1 MKRQKIIRMPNLH
14 TNSVIFSCKILY
26 QVRFCNNL
34 LCNLFINLFF
44 IRCLRMQVF
53 YHLLPCMKSQS
64 HCYKKGNAKR
74 NSDCSQIFKNYLKLN
89 TRDFQMALRTS
100 GRYALWDVIILT
112 IIPLLIACILHSGL
126 AKGKSFFRSLFFIP
140 SLTSII
146 VAGIVFRLAF
156 GTLETAT
163 VNRMLTFFG
172 MQPIKWLSYPGPGNF
187 VLILLTLW
195 RWNGVNIV
203 YYLSGLQAIPA
214 DYYEAAQIDGAKAIQ
229 KFFHVTL
236 PSLKPVL
243 IYVITITVLGGFS
256 MFTESVALWQQNNA
270 GGVGRTIVGYMYM
283 VDFKKNN
290 LGLASAV
297 GLTLLGLV
305 LVVNLIQLVLMGFF
319 KKED

>member
-1 MKRQKIIRMPNLH
+1 MQNISAKQPDLRRRESFLNSQKMVPYLFVAPFIIFFIFVYLYPLVMTVIMSFQKIDGPNH
-14 TNSVIFSCKILY
+14 
-26 QVRFCNNL
+26 QE
-34 LCNLFINLFF
+34 FI
-44 IRCLRMQVF
+44 
-53 YHLLPCMKSQS
+53 
-64 HCYKKGNAKR
+64 GT
-74 NSDCSQIFKNYLKLN
+74 KNYLKLN
-89 TRDFQMALRTS
+89 TRDFQMALETS

-112 IIPLLIACILHSGL
+112 IIPLLIACVLHSGL
-126 AKGKSFFRSLFFIP
+126 AKGSSFFKSLFFIP

-163 VNRMLTFFG
+163 VNRVLIALG
-172 MQPIKWLSYPGPGNF
+172 MQPVKWLSYAGPGNT

-203 YYLSGLQAIPA
+203 YYLSGLQSIPT
-214 DYYEAAQIDGAKAIQ
+214 DYYEAAQIDGASAIQ

-236 PSLKPVL
+236 PCIKPVL

-283 VDFKKNN
+283 VGFKKNN

-305 LVVNLIQLVLMGFF
+305 VAVNLVQLLLMGFF
-319 KKED
+319 RKED

>member
-1 MKRQKIIRMPNLH
+1 
-14 TNSVIFSCKILY
+14 
-26 QVRFCNNL
+26 
-34 LCNLFINLFF
+34 
-44 IRCLRMQVF
+44 
-53 YHLLPCMKSQS
+53 
-64 HCYKKGNAKR
+64 
-74 NSDCSQIFKNYLKLN
+74 
-89 TRDFQMALRTS
+89 MALKTS

-112 IIPLLIACILHSGL
+112 IIPLLIACVLHSGL
-126 AKGKSFFRSLFFIP
+126 AKGSSFFKSLFFIP

-163 VNRMLTFFG
+163 MNRVMTALG
-172 MQPIKWLSYPGPGNF
+172 QKPIKWLSYADSGNF

-203 YYLSGLQAIPA
+203 YYLSGLQSIPT
-214 DYYEAAQIDGAKAIQ
+214 DYYEAAQIDGANAIQ

-236 PSLKPVL
+236 PGIKPVL

-283 VDFKKNN
+283 VGFKKNN
-290 LGLASAV
+290 FGLASAV
-297 GLTLLGLV
+297 GLTLLALV
-305 LVVNLIQLVLMGFF
+305 IVVNLIQLILMGFF

>member
-1 MKRQKIIRMPNLH
+1 MLKENRKPRALRGNGGFLSNPRVVPYVFVAPFLLYFLIVYLYPLIMTVIMSFQKIDGPGSRE
-14 TNSVIFSCKILY
+14 
-26 QVRFCNNL
+26 
-34 LCNLFINLFF
+34 FIG
-44 IRCLRMQVF
+44 I
-53 YHLLPCMKSQS
+53 
-64 HCYKKGNAKR
+64 
-74 NSDCSQIFKNYLKLN
+74 KNYLKLD
-89 TRDFQMALRTS
+89 TRDFRMALETS
-100 GRYALWDVIILT
+100 GRYALWDVIVLT
-112 IIPLLIACILHSGL
+112 LVPLLIATLLHSDL
-126 AKGKSFFRSLFFIP
+126 VKGRSFFKSLFFIP

-163 VNRMLTFFG
+163 VNRVLTFFG
-172 MQPIKWLSYPGPGNF
+172 QQPVKWLSYADTGNF

-203 YYLSGLQAIPA
+203 YYLSGLQAIP
-214 DYYEAAQIDGAKAIQ
+214 DDQYEAAEIDGANAIQ
-229 KFFHVTL
+229 RFLHVTL
-236 PSLKPVL
+236 PGIKPVL

-283 VDFKKNN
+283 VGFKKNN

-297 GLTLLGLV
+297 GLTLLFM
-305 LVVNLIQLVLMGFF
+305 VVAVNMLQLFLMGSF

>member
-1 MKRQKIIRMPNLH
+1 MQNVSAKQPSLRPRRGFLNDPRVVPYVFVAPFIIFFILVYLYPLIMTIIMSFQKIDGPNH
-14 TNSVIFSCKILY
+14 HE
-26 QVRFCNNL
+26 
-34 LCNLFINLFF
+34 FIG
-44 IRCLRMQVF
+44 I
-53 YHLLPCMKSQS
+53 
-64 HCYKKGNAKR
+64 
-74 NSDCSQIFKNYLKLN
+74 KNYLKLD
-89 TRDFQMALRTS
+89 TRDFRMALETS

-126 AKGKSFFRSLFFIP
+126 AKGSSFFKSLFFIP

-163 VNRMLTFFG
+163 VNRMMTALG
-172 MQPIKWLSYPGPGNF
+172 LQPIKWLSYAGPGNF

-214 DYYEAAQIDGAKAIQ
+214 DYYEAAQIDGANAIQ
-229 KFFHVTL
+229 KFLHVTL
-236 PSLKPVL
+236 PGIRPVL

-283 VDFKKNN
+283 VGFKKNN

-297 GLTLLGLV
+297 GLVLLV
-305 LVVNLIQLVLMGFF
+305 LVISVNLIQLILMGFF